1 MGVSHAQFI
10 AKGKPPHLQR
20 WNELRGMI
28 DECPM
33 HSSLQKENC
42 HLYRDEMSGVECCYA
57 SLTDKVDS
65 TKLPKTPAESN
76 QDDGVILLL
85 A

>member
-1 MGVSHAQFI
+1 MHSS
-10 AKGKPPHLQR
+10 LQKE
-20 WNELRGMI
+20 NHHICSDGMI

-57 SLTDKVDS
+57 SLTHKVDS